1 MSCLMRGEPNAPNA
15 PLKEHPM
22 RTSFLSM
29 LSVTFLALAIGTG
42 CAQQEDAVADPA
54 GANQAADVQDLTQ
67 QSDSAIM
74 GKLNGI
80 LSGVTFTSESDYP
93 YVVLEGEAVTD
104 KRLTTKIV
112 RQKLQAAV
120 KAKSSDRRDILPATC
135 RAHRLNVSTTI
146 AEGDAAVVPADPNSD
161 DYLYAHHDKQL
172 GIALK
177 VMRSQLRSVN
187 GYTFGTNESGDQDE
201 FGTVVYVYVGISKT
215 TGKLIA
221 IMTEA
226 VYT

>member
-1 MSCLMRGEPNAPNA
+1 MR
-15 PLKEHPM
+15 L
-22 RTSFLSM
+22 SLFSM
-29 LSVTFLALAIGTG
+29 LTATVLALSAGTG
-42 CAQQEDAVADPA
+42 CAQQEDAAADNGSP
-54 GANQAADVQDLTQ
+54 AADVQDFTQ
-67 QSDSAIM
+67 QSDAAIA

-93 YVVLEGEAVTD
+93 YVVLEGEAVTE

-120 KAKSSDRRDILPATC
+120 KAKSSDRRDILPAAC
-135 RAHRLNVSTTI
+135 RSRRLNVSTTI
-146 AEGDAAVVPADPNSD
+146 AEGDAAVVPSDPNSD

-187 GYTFGTNESGDQDE
+187 GYTFGTSESGDQDE
-201 FGTVVYVYVGISKT
+201 LGTVVYVYVGISKT